1 MPKPLPAHKRARP
14 GAAIT
19 GSLVLAVQFLA
30 GPASAQ
36 EACVECSSPAATY
49 KCSVKD
55 AQKLGSSRNLERALE
70 YVCITEL
77 AKAGRHESCRV
88 TREFAGP
95 CIGQARL
102 LDLSKQSDQSAVV
115 PEAGSTSVPQPAA
128 QQPAGPQPP
137 RTLEE
142 LARET
147 VAKSKQQMTENDQKL
162 KDAAKSAGNE
172 IEKAGTAV
180 GDAVKKT
187 FGCLVTLFTKCF

>member
-1 MPKPLPAHKRARP
+1 MPRP
-14 GAAIT
+14 T
-19 GSLVLAVQFLA
+19 LATISFLA
-30 GPASAQ
+30 LATAAHAQ

-55 AQKLGSSRNLERALE
+55 AQKLGSSRNVERALE

-115 PEAGSTSVPQPAA
+115 PEAGASDAQAGA
-128 QQPAGPQPP
+128 QQPAQKPAGTQPP

-142 LARET
+142 MARET
-147 VAKSKQQMTENDQKL
+147 VAKSKQQMSENDQKL

-172 IEKAGTAV
+172 IEKAGTAM

-187 FGCLVTLFTKCF
+187 FGCLVTLFTKC